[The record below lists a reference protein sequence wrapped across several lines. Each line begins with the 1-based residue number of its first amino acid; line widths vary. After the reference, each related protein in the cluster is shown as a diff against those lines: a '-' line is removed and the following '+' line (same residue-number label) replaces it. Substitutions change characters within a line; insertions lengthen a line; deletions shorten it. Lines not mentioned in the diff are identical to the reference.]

1 MKQFR
6 TLTLALLSV
15 LAVFQIAGC
24 PGLGPALPPQE
35 FIVGGVGDTVS
46 LGLTAS
52 VQVFAPLSDLSIT
65 GGTPIEV
72 AWRATPTTRIAVI
85 DVFIDV
91 DVDPDNGNEII
102 SFDNLPLTETTALI
116 DTSRL
121 PAGDYFIGIRMEEIE
136 AITAF
141 DYAPGRV
148 TVNQRPELFYTSP
161 RDNFTFDRSP
171 LTNPRFDVAWT
182 VSDPDSI
189 ISVQILLDPDTT
201 PNGNEIL
208 LRKSNSQ
215 TGDSFPFNF
224 PTANFDPGTYRF
236 LALVTDSV
244 DTFAFYSPASITLRS
259 RLAGVIDLRDLDL
272 PESPV
277 AGAVFEGFNP
287 RDNAGSF
294 VSSASDIDGDGF
306 GDIMILSQFGK
317 PQFQFNSSARTGVGE
332 AYMIYGRASRFS
344 GKINLNSTGRL
355 FRGEVYA
362 GVPEVPDPIRPS
374 RGITSFDVLSDW
386 DGDGVREFAFGV
398 PFVDSLAVGSL
409 GAGTDAKL
417 FSPLDVNGYFRSGAV
432 VVAANSSL
440 RPDLGFPGQNV
451 FNLAEFGT
459 LGHEALTLCVCPEGF
474 YGPKSPNGVPP
485 VGWTCFHRHL
495 AVILPFAGQR
505 LGCRLSSNDFA
516 DQFGETV
523 SAYDF
528 DSIIMSAPNRDP
540 AVATFLNFSLNNSIE
555 AAGVVSI
562 YFVMRTRP
570 SGAGGFTPWATTNAP
585 PANAAFGYP
594 GSGNV
599 TRNLLPHAGPYHYI
613 VDDFRPFE
621 ALSGR
626 FLAGSPGYFVDVDD
640 SIPCAITQDP
650 DSPIPERT
658 TRIWGGFQGARVG
671 GAVSIDDFNADG
683 LLDILIGSPLSNEGA
698 GSTFIVF
705 GRLRDLIMAG
715 EMGIEELSLPAN
727 SSQQDGARIF
737 DGLRVLG
744 APGDRLGQSQD
755 GAGDFNNDGIADVI
769 IGSSLINNR
778 RGGAAIFFGSR
789 EVLNLTQEEIPFDEI
804 PARDLG
810 IIFVGEEDGDLA
822 GARVTGVGDVDGDGL
837 DDVLIAAPN
846 RSVQIDI
853 DLDGVLEIDRTEC
866 GVVYLIYGSSEL
878 RGTIQLSQ
886 IGTEALPGVVFIGR
900 NSGDFLGAGLGEQ
913 GDRAH
918 GIAGAGDVDGDGRA
932 DILIGSVA
940 ATTRGGRVR
949 AGEVY
954 LLYGQGD

>member
-24 PGLGPALPPQE
+24 PGVGPALPPQE

-72 AWRATPTTRIAVI
+72 AWRATPTTPIAVI

-102 SFDNLPLTETTALI
+102 LFDNLPLTETTALI

-121 PAGDYFIGIRMEEIE
+121 AAGDYFLGIRMEEIE

-141 DYAPGRV
+141 DYAPGRL
-148 TVNQRPELFYTSP
+148 TVNQRPELFFTSP
-161 RDNFTFDRSP
+161 RDNFVLDRSP

-189 ISVQILLDPDTT
+189 ISVQILLDPDST

-208 LRKSNSQ
+208 LRESNSQ

-224 PTANFDPGTYRF
+224 PTANFDAGTYRF

-244 DTFAFYSPASITLRS
+244 DTFAFYSPASIRLRS
-259 RLAGVIDLRDLDL
+259 RLASVIDLRNLDL

-287 RDNAGSF
+287 RDNVGSF
-294 VSSASDIDGDGF
+294 LSSATDIDGDGF
-306 GDIMILSQFGK
+306 GDFLIVAQFGK
-317 PQFQFNSSARTGVGE
+317 PQFQFNTERTGVGE
-332 AYMIYGRASRFS
+332 AYLVYGRASRFS
-344 GKINLNSTGRL
+344 GKISVNSTGRL
-355 FRGEVYA
+355 FRGDVYA

-374 RGITSFDVLSDW
+374 RGISSFAVLSDW
-386 DGDGVREFAFGV
+386 DGDGVREFAFGL
-398 PFVDSLAVGSL
+398 PFVDSLSVGSL
-409 GAGTDAKL
+409 GAGTDAEL
-417 FSPLDVNGYFRSGAV
+417 FAPLDINGYFRSGSV
-432 VVAANSSL
+432 VVAAGSSL

-459 LGHEALTLCVCPEGF
+459 IGCEAITCSCTGPPPICPCPEGF
-474 YGPKSPNGVPP
+474 YGPKSPAGVISIG
-485 VGWTCFHRHL
+485 VTCFHRHL
-495 AVILPFAGQR
+495 AVDLPFGGLR
-505 LGCRLSSNDFA
+505 LGCRLSSNDFG

-540 AVATFLNFSLNNSIE
+540 AVATFLNFSLNRSIE

-562 YFVMRTRP
+562 YFVSRTRVD
-570 SGAGGFTPWATTNAP
+570 GDAGFTPWSTTNAP
-585 PANAAFGYP
+585 PANADVGYP
-594 GSGNV
+594 GSANNPAV
-599 TRNLLPHAGPYHYI
+599 NLIPHGGPYHYI
-613 VDDFRPFE
+613 VDDFRFFE
-621 ALSGR
+621 ALPGV
-626 FLAGSPGYFVDVDD
+626 LLPASPGYWVDTDD
-640 SIPCAITQDP
+640 SEPCELAIAR
-650 DSPIPERT
+650 DSPVPERT
-658 TRIWGGFQGARVG
+658 TRIWGGFEGARIS
-671 GAVSIDDFNADG
+671 GAVSIEDFNADG
-683 LLDILIGSPLSNEGA
+683 LLDILIGSPLSNDGA
-698 GSTFIVF
+698 GSTFIMF

-715 EMGIEELSLPAN
+715 EMGIEELSLAEN
-727 SSQQDGARIF
+727 STERGGERIF

-769 IGSSLINNR
+769 IGSPLINSR

-804 PARDLG
+804 PARGLG
-810 IIFVGEEDGDLA
+810 VIFVGEEDGDLA
-822 GARVTGVGDVDGDGL
+822 GARVPAPATLTATAGPTSCSDRWRPPR
-837 DDVLIAAPN
+837 AAAACGPARRICCTAKAIDMSN
-846 RSVQIDI
+846 RFCVS
-853 DLDGVLEIDRTEC
+853 
-866 GVVYLIYGSSEL
+866 
-878 RGTIQLSQ
+878 
-886 IGTEALPGVVFIGR
+886 
-900 NSGDFLGAGLGEQ
+900 
-913 GDRAH
+913 
-918 GIAGAGDVDGDGRA
+918 
-932 DILIGSVA
+932 
-940 ATTRGGRVR
+940 
-949 AGEVY
+949 
-954 LLYGQGD
+954 